1 MERNSTDGN
10 EVKNPRFP
18 MKKGRTGRNLTY
30 LRHVPCDMA
39 MKRPYAGIIR
49 LILKHEMSARPQHL
63 HITTLRVLYVREGDA
78 VPVARAF
85 VEDGHVVA
93 VEVQGLGS
101 VSAGIEENSQ
111 GKRMMR
117 TCCDVELLFTTK
129 RTV

>member
-10 EVKNPRFP
+10 EVKNPQFP
-18 MKKGRTGRNLTY
+18 MKKSRTGRNSTY
-30 LRHVPCDMA
+30 LRHVPRDMT
-39 MKRPYAGIIR
+39 MKRPHPRVIR
-49 LILKHEMSARPQHL
+49 LILKHEVPARPQHL
-63 HITTLRVLYVREGDA
+63 HITTLRVLHVREGDA

-93 VEVQGLGS
+93 VKVQGLGS
-101 VSAGIEENSQ
+101 VSTGIEGNRQ